1 MIKDILKKA
10 SEMDASDVHLNTY
23 NPPAFRIDGEIQ
35 RIGDE
40 PLTAE
45 SIMECINTVTNDLE
59 KEMYKKGEDI
69 DSSYEDEDGNRFRI
83 NIFTQR
89 KSPAMVVRLL
99 NTHIP
104 TLEEYNLPRVLAELA
119 ELPRGMVLV
128 TGPTGSGKRLRVD
141 TPIKTPTGMVSI
153 GELKIGDQVYDSKN
167 KVCNV
172 TDVSE
177 IEEKPEL
184 YALEFT
190 DGQVVYA
197 DAEHQW
203 IVSTRDTRN
212 WLHHHKTQKKLYNN
226 FNGISAGKKMLHIAK
241 YYDGVETFEGLL
253 QIIKDNGLD
262 EYIKTTS
269 KVRGVLIEH
278 EVKKVD
284 NKEPHRFNISDFL
297 IAAGRST
304 IRKYEYVL
312 RDELKVYTT
321 REMIDEGI
329 TCKAGHK
336 NFAIP
341 ILKNDVTEDY
351 DVKLPLDPYTLGVWL
366 GDGSSYRNSIAS
378 GEGDYEELIKHLEE
392 TIDEKYT
399 LTYDLKDT
407 NIGNKVADIKI
418 KTKSDIY
425 NAHNGFTR
433 DLRELGLYGNKHIPY
448 EYLVSSYNQ
457 RLELLRGLIDTDGSV
472 DREGRGV
479 SVGFSNERL
488 ASDTAKLIRSLGF
501 RATVR
506 KKPGVYTCKKTGKRI
521 LCKDTYSIN
530 FNASS
535 DVPIAKLLRKAERQT
550 SFINPRHNWNYIA
563 SITKVDENSEEYG
576 PARCISVDSDDH
588 SYQCADGIIT
598 HNSTTLAAMIN
609 HINMNKKKHILTLE
623 DPIEYIHEQKQSIL
637 NQREIHKDSKSFD
650 DSLKSALREDPDIIL
665 IGEMRDIETIKL
677 AITAAETGHLVLSTL
692 HTIGAPDTINRI
704 IDTFPAD
711 QQSQVRAQLSMSLKG
726 VVSQVL
732 IPKVGGGR
740 IAAHEILISN
750 DAIANNI
757 RQNAIQ
763 NISSSMLSGKGQGM
777 QLLDHKL
784 AELVRE
790 GKIERD
796 KAKEFVKDKEQFD
809 RLMR

>member
-128 TGPTGSGKRLRVD
+128 TGPTGSGK
-141 TPIKTPTGMVSI
+141 
-153 GELKIGDQVYDSKN
+153 
-167 KVCNV
+167 
-172 TDVSE
+172 
-177 IEEKPEL
+177 
-184 YALEFT
+184 
-190 DGQVVYA
+190 
-197 DAEHQW
+197 
-203 IVSTRDTRN
+203 
-212 WLHHHKTQKKLYNN
+212 
-226 FNGISAGKKMLHIAK
+226 
-241 YYDGVETFEGLL
+241 
-253 QIIKDNGLD
+253 
-262 EYIKTTS
+262 
-269 KVRGVLIEH
+269 
-278 EVKKVD
+278 
-284 NKEPHRFNISDFL
+284 
-297 IAAGRST
+297 
-304 IRKYEYVL
+304 
-312 RDELKVYTT
+312 
-321 REMIDEGI
+321 
-329 TCKAGHK
+329 
-336 NFAIP
+336 
-341 ILKNDVTEDY
+341 
-351 DVKLPLDPYTLGVWL
+351 
-366 GDGSSYRNSIAS
+366 
-378 GEGDYEELIKHLEE
+378 
-392 TIDEKYT
+392 
-399 LTYDLKDT
+399 
-407 NIGNKVADIKI
+407 
-418 KTKSDIY
+418 
-425 NAHNGFTR
+425 
-433 DLRELGLYGNKHIPY
+433 
-448 EYLVSSYNQ
+448 
-457 RLELLRGLIDTDGSV
+457 
-472 DREGRGV
+472 
-479 SVGFSNERL
+479 
-488 ASDTAKLIRSLGF
+488 
-501 RATVR
+501 
-506 KKPGVYTCKKTGKRI
+506 
-521 LCKDTYSIN
+521 
-530 FNASS
+530 
-535 DVPIAKLLRKAERQT
+535 
-550 SFINPRHNWNYIA
+550 
-563 SITKVDENSEEYG
+563 
-576 PARCISVDSDDH
+576 
-588 SYQCADGIIT
+588 
-598 HNSTTLAAMIN
+598 STTLAAMIN